1 MSERLINEGF
11 YVATIVIP
19 RRQQAEERREHIL
32 DAAQRV
38 FCVKGFSGASIRDIA
53 REAGI
58 TEGLI
63 YHYFESK
70 DQLTEAVWKE
80 RSWRAQLERIL
91 SQADGK
97 TLEQVLKEMVR
108 DFLGTLRENGPMVRM
123 CAAESQRN
131 PELAAEH
138 LRHIQ
143 ENQKLTSEFLAARKA
158 AGESRPDADMD
169 MAAGLLMGCAYSCFL
184 LFGNSDEQKWTE
196 VVDNLT
202 STGVDVVMRGIA
214 PKSDD

>member
-1 MSERLINEGF
+1 MSAI
-11 YVATIVIP
+11 TP
-19 RRQQAEERREHIL
+19 QRRHQAEERREQIL
-32 DAAQRV
+32 NAAQRV

-70 DQLTEAVWKE
+70 DQLQEAVWKE

-91 SQADGK
+91 SEAEGK
-97 TLEQVLKEMVR
+97 SLEQVLREMVR

-143 ENQKLTSEFLAARKA
+143 ENQKLTSEFLAVRKA

-169 MAAGLLMGCAYSCFL
+169 TAAGLLMGCAYSCFL
-184 LFGNSDEQKWTE
+184 LFGDSEEQAWSD
-196 VVDNLT
+196 VVESLT
-202 STGVDVVMRGIA
+202 ITGVDVVMRGIA
-214 PKSDD
+214 PQQPD

>member
-1 MSERLINEGF
+1 MTVVSI
-11 YVATIVIP
+11 A
-19 RRQQAEERREHIL
+19 RRQQAEERRENIL

-38 FCVKGFSGASIRDIA
+38 FCTKGFAGASIRDIA

-70 DQLTEAVWKE
+70 DQLQEAVWRE

-91 SQADGK
+91 SNADGK
-97 TLEQVLKEMVR
+97 TLEQVLREMVR

-123 CAAESQRN
+123 FASESQRN

-138 LRHIQ
+138 LKHIQ
-143 ENQKLTSEFLAARKA
+143 DNQRLTSEFLAARKS
-158 AGESRPDADMD
+158 AGESRPTADMD
-169 MAAGLLMGCAYSCFL
+169 VAAGLLMGCAYSCFL
-184 LFGNSDEQKWTE
+184 LLGDSDDTTWDG
-196 VVDNLT
+196 VVDSLT
-202 STGVDVVMRGIA
+202 NSGVDIVMKGIA
-214 PKSDD
+214 PEALN

>member
-1 MSERLINEGF
+1 MPVLAIG
-11 YVATIVIP
+11 
-19 RRQQAEERREHIL
+19 RRQQAEERRENIL

-38 FCVKGFSGASIRDIA
+38 FCTKGFSGASIRDIA

-70 DQLTEAVWKE
+70 DNLQEAVWKE

-91 SQADGK
+91 SNAEGK
-97 TLEQVLKEMVR
+97 PLEQVLKEMVR
-108 DFLGTLRENGPMVRM
+108 DFLRTLRENGPMVRM

-138 LRHIQ
+138 LKHIQ
-143 ENQKLTSEFLAARKA
+143 ENQRLTSEFLAARKS
-158 AGESRPDADMD
+158 AGESRPTAEMD
-169 MAAGLLMGCAYSCFL
+169 VAAGLLMGCAYSCFM
-184 LFGNSDEQKWTE
+184 LFGDSDEATWSG
-196 VVDNLT
+196 VVDSLT
-202 STGVDVVMRGIA
+202 NSGVDIVMRGIA
-214 PKSDD
+214 P

>member
-1 MSERLINEGF
+1 M
-11 YVATIVIP
+11 ATIAIP
-19 RRQQAEERREHIL
+19 RRQQAEERRENIL

-53 REAGI
+53 RRAGI
-58 TEGLI
+58 TVELI

-91 SQADGK
+91 SEADGK
-97 TLEQVLKEMVR
+97 SLEHVLKEMVR

-123 CAAESQRN
+123 CAAESQHN

-138 LRHIQ
+138 LKHIQ
-143 ENQKLTSEFLAARKA
+143 ENQRLTSEFLAARKS
-158 AGESRPDADMD
+158 AGESRPTAEMD
-169 MAAGLLMGCAYSCFL
+169 VAAGLLMGCA
-184 LFGNSDEQKWTE
+184 
-196 VVDNLT
+196 
-202 STGVDVVMRGIA
+202 
-214 PKSDD
+214 

>member
-1 MSERLINEGF
+1 MGGS
-11 YVATIVIP
+11 
-19 RRQQAEERREHIL
+19 RRAQAEERREQII
-32 DAAQRV
+32 DAAAKL
-38 FCVKGFSGASIRDIA
+38 FAEKGYDGASIRDIA

-91 SQADGK
+91 SEADGK

-123 CAAESQRN
+123 CAAESQR
-131 PELAAEH
+131 
-138 LRHIQ
+138 
-143 ENQKLTSEFLAARKA
+143 
-158 AGESRPDADMD
+158 
-169 MAAGLLMGCAYSCFL
+169 
-184 LFGNSDEQKWTE
+184 
-196 VVDNLT
+196 
-202 STGVDVVMRGIA
+202 
-214 PKSDD
+214 